1 MIELIVVFILLAT
14 FDAYA
19 AWWSYGRIEGRIY
32 Q

>member
-1 MIELIVVFILLAT
+1 MLELVVVFISLAT

-19 AWWSYGRIEGRIY
+19 AWWSYWRIEGRIY